1 MSNVKELKDVKEV
14 KDVKLIL
21 VMIVKNESKII
32 ERCLSSI
39 LPILDA
45 IVISDTGSTD
55 NTVELIN
62 GFIDKHSDKVKG
74 KVYVDEW
81 KNFGYNRSKSITN
94 AQEWLRENKDSYNM
108 RATYLLTIDAD
119 MIFRIM
125 PEFKKNA
132 LLQKDS
138 WCIQQKNPGMTY
150 YNKRIFRSSLAYK
163 CIGVTH
169 EYWGCD
175 DKEEDGKREDLYID
189 DIGDGG
195 AKADKFERDIRLLTQ
210 GLIDEPKNERYFF
223 YLAQSYSDS
232 GNKEEAI
239 KWYKKR
245 IEAGGWQEEVFMAYL
260 RIGDT
265 YMFLKETEKAIHY
278 WSLGYEHLP
287 TRSETLFRIIHAYR
301 LIGKNHLALMYLQTA
316 LKIPYPKDQVLF
328 IEHPIYQF
336 RLLEELSI
344 CGFYTPKRLQGLIAT
359 DYLNLSKS
367 VPSLVKQQAVSNL
380 FFYMPKLSEKTHQKF
395 PFELGA
401 SSPQYL
407 PSSASLF
414 PVKSGNGGFMGNVRA
429 VNYSLNQQFQYT
441 IREEKGRVQTK
452 NFWVHINKKG
462 EVTKCYEVKLGKACK
477 PVRDSHINGLEDM
490 RLCKIGGDYIGLAVS
505 FEYGKHNHPSICVC
519 KYEQDDDNNY
529 VISSVLPTDYEGDK
543 VQKNWAPFV
552 DGNALRAVYSHH
564 PLTILE
570 IDKKTGHTTMIL
582 KRELADFDLSS
593 IRGSSSPI
601 RLPDG
606 SWLMIVHEVLF
617 RDTRKYI
624 HRFMLYTSDWTL
636 KHISLPFFFNELF
649 VEFCLSIAFSEKDQ
663 MVSIFYSTKDN
674 STEMMTIPISDIPW
688 APTDIQKWIQEAF

>member
-1 MSNVKELKDVKEV
+1 MSDVKDVSDVSDKEV
-14 KDVKLIL
+14 KLVL

-62 GFIDKHSDKVKG
+62 GFIEKNSEKVKG

-81 KNFGYNRSKSITN
+81 KNFGHNRSKSITN
-94 AQEWLRENKDSYNM
+94 AQEWLRENQNSYNM
-108 RATYLLTIDAD
+108 RTTYLLTIDAD
-119 MIFRIM
+119 MIFRIK
-125 PEFKKNA
+125 PEFKKDT

-175 DKEEDGKREDLYID
+175 DKEKDGKREDMYID

-260 RIGDT
+260 RVGDT
-265 YMFLKETEKAIHY
+265 YMYLKQIENAIHY
-278 WSLGYEHLP
+278 WGLGYEHLP

-301 LIGKNHLALMYLQTA
+301 LIGKNHLALLYLQTA

-359 DYLNLSKS
+359 DYLNLSKNI
-367 VPSLVKQQAVSNL
+367 PTPVKQQAISNL
-380 FFYMPKLSEKTHQKF
+380 FFYIPKLGTKTHQKF
-395 PFELGA
+395 QVELGT
-401 SSPQYL
+401 SSPQYM

-414 PVKSGNGGFMGNVRA
+414 PVKTGNGGFMGNIRA
-429 VNYSLNQQFQYT
+429 VNYVIDNSINYISRPENDF
-441 IREEKGRVQTK
+441 IRTK
-452 NFWVHINKKG
+452 NFWTHINKKG
-462 EVTKCYEVKLGKACK
+462 EVTKCYEVKLDKACK
-477 PVRDSHINGLEDM
+477 PIRESHVNGLEDM
-490 RLCKIGGDYIGLAVS
+490 RLCKIGSDYIGLAVS

-529 VISSVLPTDYEGDK
+529 VISSVVPTDYEDYK

-552 DGNALRAVYSHH
+552 EGNALRAVYSHH
-564 PLTILE
+564 PLTIVE

-582 KRELADFDLSS
+582 KRDLTDFDLSS
-593 IRGSSSPI
+593 IRGSSSPV

-606 SWLMIVHEVLF
+606 SWLMIIHEVLF

-624 HRFMLYTSDWTL
+624 HRFMLYTSDWIL

-649 VEFCLSIAFSEKDQ
+649 VEFCLSIAFNEKDQ
-663 MVSIFYSTKDN
+663 MVSVFYSTKDN
-674 STEMMTIPISDIPW
+674 TTEMMTIPIDEIPW
-688 APTDIQKWIQEAF
+688 APNDIKKWIQEEF